1 MEDFCNFIKGIDF
14 FGKSPEFYI
23 KGKPKQVTILGRS
36 LTILF
41 IFIYIIIIIYK
52 LYRAFKRVDI
62 TFYDT
67 YSNTEEIPSVHIT
80 KDNFSLIF
88 AVYNDSSFPF
98 IDESIYYP
106 MAYLYYGEEIKEL
119 EITRCNF
126 DKIGSK
132 YKKFFSS
139 SQLTNHYC
147 INNIDFILKP
157 YENAI
162 ELHFFPCKNT
172 TENNNHCKPK
182 EIIEE
187 ALDYKILKV
196 LIEDILITPINYDN
210 PIKERLNFLDYEIFV
225 NAGEYLYTEMELVR
239 IETSTNIIGFDFFS
253 NPKINEFIK
262 YDNVEIIPYPG
273 IDLDDESNED
283 PICAFE
289 FQLNDKILLEKRQY
303 TQLIDVLGEVGG
315 FMEIINSFFGL
326 ICLFLGDIIYEK
338 TIIKSLFLIDTK
350 KNVISFKKR
359 DISIFKYKDNKN
371 IEEKN
376 IKKQIMSIHNSKKL
390 NNIDDSNEKKIE
402 NNSSNKNIIFNPSI
416 KSNEIEINNID
427 YAKDIF
433 KDNNQN
439 IIKSFNNIDK
449 EYKNRII
456 VDSDDSSNKVENP
469 NFDDLL
475 SVFCK
480 CCLGKRRKNNN
491 ILLNKSMNII
501 TEKLDIINVFRKM
514 CLIDKINKKFKYDL
528 VHYTNS

>member
-1 MEDFCNFIKGIDF
+1 MEDFCNFMKGIDF
-14 FGKSPEFYI
+14 YGKSPEFYI
-23 KGKPKQVTILGRS
+23 RGKPKQVTILGRA

-62 TFYDT
+62 TFFDT
-67 YSNTEEIPSVHIT
+67 YSNTEEITSVHIT

-106 MAYLYYGEEIKEL
+106 MAYLYYDDDIKEL
-119 EITRCNF
+119 EITRCDF

-132 YKKFFSS
+132 YKKFFSES
-139 SQLTNHYC
+139 ELTNHYC

-162 ELHFFPCKNT
+162 RLYFFPCRNT
-172 TENNNHCKPK
+172 SVNNNHCKPN
-182 EIIEE
+182 EIIKET
-187 ALDYKILKV
+187 LDHKVLQV
-196 LIEDILITPINYDN
+196 LIEDILITPNDYHN
-210 PIKERLNFLDYEIFV
+210 PIKESLNFLDFEIFTNV
-225 NAGEYLYTEMELVR
+225 GEYLYTEMELVR

-262 YDNVEIIPYPG
+262 YDNVEVIPYPG
-273 IDLDDESNED
+273 TDLEDESNDE

-303 TQLIDVLGEVGG
+303 TQLIEVLGDVGG

-326 ICLFLGDIIYEK
+326 ICLFFGDIIYET
-338 TIIKSLFLIDTK
+338 TIIKSLFIIDTK
-350 KNVISFKKR
+350 KNVIYLKKKDVSFFKFKDLKNKR
-359 DISIFKYKDNKN
+359 
-371 IEEKN
+371 
-376 IKKQIMSIHNSKKL
+376 KQFMSIHNSKKL

-402 NNSSNKNIIFNPSI
+402 NNSSNKNNALNPSKKI
-416 KSNEIEINNID
+416 NEFETNNIHSR
-427 YAKDIF
+427 KNIF

-439 IIKSFNNIDK
+439 ILNSFNSVDK
-449 EYKNRII
+449 IYKHKKNLGDEDLSNNTEY
-456 VDSDDSSNKVENP
+456 S

-475 SVFCK
+475 SIFCK
-480 CCLGKRRKNNN
+480 CCLGKRRKKKS
-491 ILLNKSMNII
+491 ILFNKSMNII
-501 TEKLDIINVFRKM
+501 IEKLDIINVFRKM
-514 CLIDKINKKFKYDL
+514 CLIDNIKNNFENDL
-528 VHYTNS
+528 VQNTNI